1 MRALVAP
8 SLAAAAQ
15 HQLRCT
21 GYLTKEDDREPGSD
35 RYLRKYAPSAPPPSG
50 VGPQGFVCTVLA
62 ACRT

>member
-35 RYLRKYAPSAPPPSG
+35 RYLREYAPSAAPGG
-50 VGPQGFVCTVLA
+50 VGPQGFVCTLLA